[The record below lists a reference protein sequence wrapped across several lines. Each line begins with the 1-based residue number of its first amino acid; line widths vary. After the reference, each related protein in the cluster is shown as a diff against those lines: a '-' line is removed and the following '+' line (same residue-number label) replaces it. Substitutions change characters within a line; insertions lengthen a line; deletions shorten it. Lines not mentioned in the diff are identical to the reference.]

1 MDNGAKHKFWDVVM
15 FPVEPQRSLIAA
27 NLEIQQYKRQDLV
40 SVLLNLPAELQ
51 RPCFTLMFNSHTGK
65 ILSTKG
71 EKKKSKFSAE
81 SSFLTI
87 THVSVGL
94 F

>member
-71 EKKKSKFSAE
+71 EKKNLNSLQKVAF
-81 SSFLTI
+81 
-87 THVSVGL
+87 
-94 F
+94 

>member
-15 FPVEPQRSLIAA
+15 FPVEPRRSLIAA

-40 SVLLNLPAELQ
+40 SVLLNLTAELH

-71 EKKKSKFSAE
+71 EKKSEFSAE
-81 SSFLTI
+81 SSSLTI
-87 THVSVGL
+87 TPVSVGL